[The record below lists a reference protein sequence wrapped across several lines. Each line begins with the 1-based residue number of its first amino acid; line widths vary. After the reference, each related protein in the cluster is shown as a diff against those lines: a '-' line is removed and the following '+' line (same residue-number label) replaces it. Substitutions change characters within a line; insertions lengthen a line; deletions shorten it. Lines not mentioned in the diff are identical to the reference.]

1 MNPFPMNK
9 KKDVF
14 NLNNIIQK
22 NKIINNNLNPNKSM
36 FNLNNNMFNQNN
48 NMFNP
53 YNNMFNQNNNMN
65 NFAMNPNRSSYL
77 NSNMQ
82 INSYKNNMNININN
96 DNFQVN
102 KGVNVNNFTLPSNLK
117 GRVKLKAKNNNEY
130 LEMRFLLNNNDYILD
145 IVKKDEKNC
154 IYFICKLK
162 EDITLLYEYSCIK
175 TFEELKNLNHHFQ
188 GCDNINEIFSVL
200 KNIFMEVKYK
210 TKTKP
215 RIDLMNDMVVL
226 YFICPTL
233 SGKYEDTT
241 IFLQK
246 VNRNIE
252 KQFSKLQFEYI
263 QLNYNFKEIQKIA
276 WSIGDKNDIKLQK
289 IQEICGLPDND
300 GNCF

>member
-1 MNPFPMNK
+1 MNP
-9 KKDVF
+9 
-14 NLNNIIQK
+14 
-22 NKIINNNLNPNKSM
+22 NNNNYFP
-36 FNLNNNMFNQNN
+36 NNNQN

-53 YNNMFNQNNNMN
+53 YNNMFNQNIPSFPNNNMN
-65 NFAMNPNRSSYL
+65 ANYN
-77 NSNMQ
+77 
-82 INSYKNNMNININN
+82 KNNMNININN
-96 DNFQVN
+96 DNFQAN

-145 IVKKDEKNC
+145 IIKKDEKNC

-200 KNIFMEVKYK
+200 KNIFMEVKYE
-210 TKTKP
+210 TKP

-276 WSIGDKNDIKLQK
+276 WSIGDKNDIKLKK